1 MRFLRFSFGVLFAT
15 LSFAGLAQDTYT
27 ILGSVYDLE
36 GNKLPFSTVY
46 EEGTTNGTTC
56 NADGNFQLKV
66 SAGRREISARYVGF
80 AKQTQSVNITKSQGL
95 DFRLS
100 EETLLLQEVIISSN
114 AKNPAYRIIR
124 EAIKKRK
131 YYEKEF
137 NAYLCRVY
145 VKGLQRLDKRPS
157 SILGMAVPV
166 DTGII
171 YLSESLSDVKFKQPN
186 KFSEE
191 LIASKISGESNGFS
205 YNRASEMMINLYQ
218 NSFFIEGLS
227 ERSFISPISNNA
239 FISYDYQLDGVI
251 YQDSLIINKIK
262 VIPRR
267 PTDPTFG
274 GHLYIVEDSWR
285 LHSVDVTLTKA
296 NGIDFVDSLRLNQI
310 FSPASHGIWM
320 PISQNFSYTFKAFG
334 FKGSGRFVSNFS
346 QYKIEPN
353 YELIAKYQQKKTPVV
368 DESPKIELFQKSDFG
383 NAILEVKESANKK
396 DDVFWQEV
404 RPVPLSTI
412 EVKDYRVKDSIQVIK
427 KSKNYKDSV
436 DHIRN
441 KFRITNLV
449 FGGYTYRK
457 SYNDFLINFPTALE
471 FFQYNTVEGFVPELN
486 FRLRKNDERIPQW
499 ELNPSIKYGLSNEQF
514 QAKISGFKTI
524 NYKKWEFLYAG
535 AGRYTSHFN
544 SLQPIA
550 NKTNTFVTLVYG
562 DNFAKLYQNNFGFI
576 GYQKEI
582 FENVRINAKVELAS
596 RSTMEN
602 STSFSL
608 NQSPDFTDNLSQ
620 YDFGPSNKIS
630 TFDIQ
635 VVLRPGR
642 KYIDRPKNKFYLA
655 SKYPE
660 VSFNYK
666 KGIPLFGNNNFDQ
679 LRIAS
684 EYSFRIGLLG
694 ESKLAI
700 EAGTF
705 LNKKQLTFIEHKHFN
720 GNQTILRNPLKQHSF
735 QLLPYY
741 DFSTTSDYFQA
752 HYEHHFNEFLFNK
765 IPLVKRLN
773 LQGVLSVNFLRTE
786 NLSGY
791 TELGFGI
798 EHIFKFLRIDYY
810 VAFNEGDFVTQGITF
825 GVGF

>member
-1 MRFLRFSFGVLFAT
+1 MQKFSLGFLLVT
-15 LSFAGLAQDTYT
+15 LSLVGFAQDTYT
-27 ILGSVYDLE
+27 ILGSVYDHE

-46 EEGTTNGTTC
+46 QEGTTNGTTC
-56 NADGNFQLKV
+56 NAEGNFQLKV
-66 SAGRREISARYVGF
+66 SAGSHQISARYVGF
-80 AKQTQSVNITKSQGL
+80 AKQTKTINVTKSLGL

-114 AKNPAYRIIR
+114 TKNPAYRIIR
-124 EAIKKRK
+124 ETIKKRK
-131 YYEKEF
+131 YYEKEY
-137 NAYLCRVY
+137 NAYFCKVY

-171 YLSESLSDVKFKQPN
+171 YLSESLSEVKFKQPD

-191 LIASKISGESNGFS
+191 LIASKVSGASNGFS

-227 ERSFISPISNNA
+227 ERSFISPISGNA
-239 FISYDYQLDGVI
+239 FISYDYKLDGVI
-251 YQDSLIINKIK
+251 YQDSLRINKIK

-267 PTDPTFG
+267 STDPTFS

-285 LHSVDVTLTKA
+285 LHSVDVMLTKA
-296 NGIDFVDSLRLNQI
+296 NGIDFVDSLRVNQI
-310 FSPASHGIWM
+310 FSPAAHGIWM

-334 FKGSGRFVSNFS
+334 FTGSGRFVSNFS
-346 QYKIEPN
+346 QYEIEPN
-353 YELIAKYQQKKTPVV
+353 YDLIAKYQQKQTQVA
-368 DESPKIELFQKSDFG
+368 DDLPKIELFHKSDFG
-383 NAILEVKESANKK
+383 NAILKVKESANKK
-396 DDVFWQEV
+396 DEVFWQEI

-412 EVKDYRVKDSIQVIK
+412 EVKDYRIKDSIQVIK
-427 KSKNYKDSV
+427 KTKTYKDSV
-436 DHIRN
+436 DNISN
-441 KFRITNLV
+441 KFRIANLV

-457 SYNDFLINFPTALE
+457 SYNDFLINFPTVLE
-471 FFQYNTVEGFVPELN
+471 FFQYNTVEGFAPALN
-486 FRLRKNDERIPQW
+486 FRFRKNDGRIPQW
-499 ELNPSIKYGLSNEQF
+499 ELNPAIKYGFSNEQF
-514 QAKISGFKTI
+514 QAKISGFKTLD
-524 NYKKWEFLYAG
+524 YKNWEFIYAG

-550 NKTNTFVTLVYG
+550 SNTNTFVTLVYG
-562 DNFAKLYQNNFGFI
+562 DNWAKLYQNNFGFI

-602 STSFSL
+602 TSSFSL
-608 NQSPDFTDNLSQ
+608 NRSPDFTDNLSQ
-620 YDFGPSNKIS
+620 YDFGNGNKIS
-630 TFDIQ
+630 TIDIQ

-642 KYIDRPKNKFYLA
+642 KYIDRPKNKFYLD

-666 KGIPLFGNNNFDQ
+666 KGIPLFGNNDFDQ
-679 LRIAS
+679 VRILS
-684 EYSFRIGLLG
+684 DYSFRLGLLG
-694 ESKLAI
+694 ESKVAV

-705 LNKKQLTFIEHKHFN
+705 LNQKQLTFIDHKHFN
-720 GNQTILRNPLKQHSF
+720 GNQTLLRNPLKQNSF

-741 DFSTTSDYFQA
+741 DFSTTSEYFQA
-752 HYEHHFNEFLFNK
+752 HYEHHFNEFIFNK
-765 IPLVKRLN
+765 IPLIKRLN
-773 LQGVLSVNFLRTE
+773 LQGVLSVNFLSTE
-786 NLSGY
+786 NLSSY

-810 VAFNEGDFVTQGITF
+810 SSFNEGKFIDHGITF